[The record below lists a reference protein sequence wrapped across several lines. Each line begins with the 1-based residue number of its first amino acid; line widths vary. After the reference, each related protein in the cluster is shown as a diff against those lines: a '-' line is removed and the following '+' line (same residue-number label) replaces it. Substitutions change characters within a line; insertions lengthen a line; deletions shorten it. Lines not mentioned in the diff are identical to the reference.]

1 MSGCQPYILP
11 KFPENC
17 DIKVILVR
25 GGGCTHKNML
35 WHFLIQVKF
44 WDFLILDAVAKC
56 LKKICLFTKSDQFAS
71 YTSEGNNFYA
81 IINLNISVA

>member
-1 MSGCQPYILP
+1 M
-11 KFPENC
+11 
-17 DIKVILVR
+17 
-25 GGGCTHKNML
+25 
-35 WHFLIQVKF
+35 
-44 WDFLILDAVAKC
+44 